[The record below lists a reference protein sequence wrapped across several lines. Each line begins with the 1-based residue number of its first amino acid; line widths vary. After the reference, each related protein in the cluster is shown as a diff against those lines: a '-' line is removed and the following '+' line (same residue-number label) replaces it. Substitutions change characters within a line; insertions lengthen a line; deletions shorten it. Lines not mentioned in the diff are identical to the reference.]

1 MSYITRTGNLAAKP
15 TLREGER
22 GPYTYARVI
31 VTDRI
36 RQEDGSY
43 IDGPATA
50 YDVAVSGSQATN
62 LVEAAEKGGNIRI
75 TFSGSYRVTEYK
87 GEQGPRWGGRREP
100 ARAGRHRRGQ
110 RPQRRRQR
118 RRHPVLIDQGRG
130 PTGPRPSLCPPSC
143 QTVRAL
149 LTPLEV
155 IP

>member
-22 GPYTYARVI
+22 GAYTYARVI

-87 GEQGPRWGGRREP
+87 GEQGTRIQHEV
-100 ARAGRHRRGQ
+100 RADEVGVSLRGQ
-110 RPQRRRQR
+110 SVTVERNA
-118 RRHPVLIDQGRG
+118 
-130 PTGPRPSLCPPSC
+130 PSAADSGDD
-143 QTVRAL
+143 
-149 LTPLEV
+149 TPF
-155 IP
+155 